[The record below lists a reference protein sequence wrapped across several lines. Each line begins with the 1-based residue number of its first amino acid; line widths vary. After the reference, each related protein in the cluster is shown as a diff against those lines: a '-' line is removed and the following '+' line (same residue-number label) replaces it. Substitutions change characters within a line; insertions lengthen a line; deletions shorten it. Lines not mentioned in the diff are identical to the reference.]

1 MMYTPETA
9 HPCTFLPP
17 GGKRKA
23 PFLFFLIALLTLGGA
38 CGTLKPTRQATAPL
52 PMSEQVL
59 TGTLANGLRYYIRQ
73 NPTPKDRVELRLNVR
88 TGSLNETEEERGLA
102 HFVEHMAFNGIRHFE
117 HNELIAFLE
126 EAGLTFGAHTNAY
139 TATDV
144 TNYQLSIPLDRPELL
159 DKAFLVLGDWAD
171 GLLFDEGEIEK
182 EKGVI
187 VEEWRM
193 RDGVR
198 KRVGDKSRAVLL
210 SGSRYPLR
218 DPIGLMPVV
227 KGANRPL
234 LKGYYDANYTPDRM
248 SVVVVGNIDA
258 TEMKERIE
266 KAMGGIAPRKARAAA
281 SKEVPLTPGLRVT
294 TITDPELTAGTVAM
308 DHFFLRKPTTTCEGF
323 KRDLT
328 EQLAFAAFNRRVR
341 KKITDRELPL
351 LRAFARV
358 TNIRGDL
365 HTARFMARPVKG
377 NVSEGLSGLYA
388 EMERVRRFGFLAE
401 ELTEQK
407 SAFKKALTEA
417 ARPDR
422 RVESSDHAAAIC
434 EFDTYGGSL
443 TDPNQ
448 DLALYLKAAGT
459 ITTADLNQAFRR
471 LLAPDSRSVIFTFPE
486 KRKAETLTKPEIM
499 NLAAKVQR
507 KKLSPYTLAPAITA
521 LVTTPPKGGDVVKAE
536 KMPAIEGQAFTL
548 SNGTRLVVKPTANAP
563 GEFLIRATATG
574 GLSSVPDADYKR
586 VSMAAGLVNQ
596 SGFAGIPQTELTR
609 FLAGRDINVSPSIG
623 ANATLFSGG
632 GATSEAETLFQML
645 RLYFTA
651 PEVSPKALSIHKA
664 RMTQTINA
672 RAHDKKFCFTADAAE
687 ARHNDKFRDQPLAIG
702 DLAGLTP
709 EVLLADYTGFFV
721 SPSTFTFTVVGDV
734 NPEKIANLAARYL
747 GDLPAATNKKNKVDR
762 GLRLKAVGGPESIRI
777 TGKGDLADRAS
788 VSAFYEFEA
797 PFSHKQSVQISI
809 LRRILSR
816 RLRLSVREEKGG
828 VYSISAKLRFQA
840 EPAELFKASLSFTC
854 DPQRVDEL
862 IPLTEGMIRGMGT
875 TGVTQQEME
884 LAVKQSL
891 TTLAQVEKKD
901 RYWLN
906 TIATTLDHGWDLDE
920 VLSREQV
927 LRSTTRD
934 ELNALAKEALTGIKG
949 YITVYTPDTREAS

>member
-1 MMYTPETA
+1 MKCTPKTER
-9 HPCTFLPP
+9 PCAPQPP
-17 GGKRKA
+17 DGRRKA
-23 PFLFFLIALLTLGGA
+23 PFLFLLIALLVLGGG
-38 CGTLKPTRQATAPL
+38 CGPFKPAHQETVPL
-52 PMSEQVL
+52 PMSEKVI

-73 NPTPKDRVELRLNVR
+73 NPYPKDRVELRLNVR
-88 TGSLNETEEERGLA
+88 SGSLNETEEERGLA
-102 HFVEHMAFNGIRHFE
+102 HFVEHMAFNGIRHFK

-126 EAGLTFGAHTNAY
+126 EAGLTFGSHTNAY
-139 TATDV
+139 TSTDV

-193 RDGVR
+193 REGVR

-227 KGANRPL
+227 KGANRAL

-248 SVVVVGNIDA
+248 AVVVVGNIDA
-258 TEMKERIE
+258 ADMQKRIE

-281 SKEVPLTPGLRVT
+281 PKEVPLTPGLRVT
-294 TITDPELTAGTVAM
+294 TITDPELTAGTVAV
-308 DHFFLRKPTTTCEGF
+308 DHFFQREPTTTYEGF

-351 LRAFARV
+351 LRAYARV
-358 TNIRGDL
+358 TDVQSDL

-377 NVSEGLSGLYA
+377 SVSEGLSGLYA

-407 SAFKKALTEA
+407 SAFQKALTEA

-434 EFDTYGGSL
+434 EFDTHGGSL
-443 TDPNQ
+443 TDPDQ

-459 ITTADLNQAFRR
+459 ITTVDLNRSFNR
-471 LLAPDSRSVIFTFPE
+471 LLASESRSVTFTFPE
-486 KRKAETLTKPEIM
+486 KRKTETLSKPEIM
-499 NLAAKVQR
+499 NLATKVQGEA
-507 KKLSPYTLAPAITA
+507 LSPYTLAPAITA
-521 LVTTPPKGGDVVKAE
+521 LVTAPPKGGDVLKTE
-536 KMPAIEGQAFTL
+536 KMPVIDGQAFTL
-548 SNGTRLVVKPTANAP
+548 SNGTRLVVKPTAHAP
-563 GEFLIRATATG
+563 GEFLIRGTATG

-596 SGFAGIPQTELTR
+596 SGFAGIPQTELNR
-609 FLAGRDINVSPSIG
+609 FLAGRNINVSPSIE
-623 ANATLFSGG
+623 ANATSLTGG
-632 GATSEAETLFQML
+632 GATKEAETLFQML

-651 PEVSPKALSIHKA
+651 PNVSAKALSIHKA

-672 RAHDKKFCFTADAAE
+672 RAHDKKFWFTADAAE
-687 ARHNDKFRDQPLAIG
+687 ARHNNKFRDQPLAIE
-702 DLAGLTP
+702 DLKGLTP
-709 EVLLADYTGFFV
+709 EALLADYTGFFV
-721 SPSTFTFTVVGDV
+721 SPSAFTFTVVGDV
-734 NPEKIANLAARYL
+734 TPEEIAALAARYL
-747 GDLPAATNKKNKVDR
+747 GDLPAAANRKTKVDR

-788 VSAFYEFEA
+788 VSAFYESEA
-797 PFSHKQSVQISI
+797 PFSHKRSVQLSV

-816 RLRLSVREEKGG
+816 RLRLSVREERGG
-828 VYSISAKLRFQA
+828 VYSISAKLRLQA
-840 EPAELFKASLSFTC
+840 EPAPLFKASVSFTC
-854 DPQRVDEL
+854 DPYRVDEL
-862 IPLTEGMIRGMGT
+862 IPLTESMIRDMGT
-875 TGVTQQEME
+875 TGVTQQEVE

-891 TTLAQVEKKD
+891 TTLSQVEKKD

-906 TIATTLDHGWDLDE
+906 TIATSLDHNWDLSE
-920 VLSREQV
+920 VLSRKQM
-927 LRSTTRD
+927 LQNTTVD
-934 ELNALAKEALTGIKG
+934 DLNALAKETLTGIKG
-949 YITVYTPDTREAS
+949 FITVYAPDTEEAL